1 MCLIPP
7 ESLARIWHN
16 RHDGPTNVPR
26 QKLGAI
32 FRAPFTCKGRILW
45 GNGPV
50 PSILRKK
57 PWLSIRRCPLHA
69 NPEELVLE
77 VIAAFLA
84 TQGPCTGS
92 TSFGQLSLRGLQLGN
107 QIYRQICRSMMSI
120 FHHKNYKNLVSFAGR
135 VASSKQPSMAKQQ
148 RLVVSIIAILDPF
161 RSYHFRW
168 WVEVSCAKC
177 LIGSHINCSQEMSR
191 ARWHRVGSI
200 GAGTARVME
209 ITQLTSYCLSL
220 SCFLLPEASLDC
232 HVTPPLC
239 LASFVPNMVMP
250 TL

>member
-1 MCLIPP
+1 MERSC
-7 ESLARIWHN
+7 
-16 RHDGPTNVPR
+16 HDFRRNCSRLTR
-26 QKLGAI
+26 TI

-107 QIYRQICRSMMSI
+107 QICRSMMSI

-148 RLVVSIIAILDPF
+148 RLVVSTIAVLDPF

-168 WVEVSCAKC
+168 WVEVSCGKH
-177 LIGSHINCSQEMSR
+177 LIDLPCSLHTHADHTLRKNGFASSKAVIQ
-191 ARWHRVGSI
+191 HRNLAVG
-200 GAGTARVME
+200 A
-209 ITQLTSYCLSL
+209 
-220 SCFLLPEASLDC
+220 
-232 HVTPPLC
+232 
-239 LASFVPNMVMP
+239 
-250 TL
+250 

>member
-1 MCLIPP
+1 MERSC
-7 ESLARIWHN
+7 
-16 RHDGPTNVPR
+16 HDFRRNCS
-26 QKLGAI
+26 KLTRTI
-32 FRAPFTCKGRILW
+32 FRAPFTCKEQILW

-57 PWLSIRRCPLHA
+57 LWPSIRRCPLHA
-69 NPEELVLE
+69 DPEELVLE

-168 WVEVSCAKC
+168 WVEVSCGKH
-177 LIGSHINCSQEMSR
+177 LIDLPCSLHTHADHTLRKNGFASSKAVIQ
-191 ARWHRVGSI
+191 HRNLAVG
-200 GAGTARVME
+200 A
-209 ITQLTSYCLSL
+209 
-220 SCFLLPEASLDC
+220 
-232 HVTPPLC
+232 
-239 LASFVPNMVMP
+239 
-250 TL
+250 